1 MHLFRRHM
9 LMMLILAASATVAAA
24 QESGSE
30 VELLNSDWKYSGYS
44 KISTTKSDRGQSN
57 GDYKVGRTD
66 AYGFKYLATG
76 VFRNN
81 SQKTVSALEWDFVFS
96 DKVTGKELK
105 RFNVKTRQEIKPG
118 QTVALSKIF
127 FLESDKSPQSL
138 EKADRKLVIKNV
150 EFGSSPKYPQ

>member
-1 MHLFRRHM
+1 MGVM
-9 LMMLILAASATVAAA
+9 LLLAAVAIEGAA
-24 QESGSE
+24 QESGSD
-30 VELLNSDWKYSGYS
+30 VELVSSDWKYSGYS
-44 KISTTKSDRGQSN
+44 RISTVKSDRGQAN

-96 DKVTGKELK
+96 DKETGKELK
-105 RFNVKTRQEIKPG
+105 RFNVKAKQEIKPG

-138 EKADRKLVIKNV
+138 EKADRKLEVKSV
-150 EFGSSPKYPQ
+150 EFGDSRKKPQ

>member
-1 MHLFRRHM
+1 MGVM
-9 LMMLILAASATVAAA
+9 LLLGAVAIEAAA
-24 QESGSE
+24 QESVSV
-30 VELLNSDWKYSGYS
+30 VELLSSDWKYSGYS
-44 KISTTKSDRGQSN
+44 KISTIKSDRGQAN
-57 GDYKVGRTD
+57 GEYNVGRTD

-96 DKVTGKELK
+96 DKGTGKELR
-105 RFNVKTRQEIKPG
+105 RFNVKFRQEIKPG

-138 EKADRKLVIKNV
+138 EKADRKLVVKSV
-150 EFGSSPKYPQ
+150 EFGDSRKKPQ

>member
-1 MHLFRRHM
+1 MGVM
-9 LMMLILAASATVAAA
+9 LLLGAVAIEAAA
-24 QESGSE
+24 QESVSV
-30 VELLNSDWKYSGYS
+30 VELLSSDWKYSGYS
-44 KISTTKSDRGQSN
+44 KISIVKSDRGQAN
-57 GDYKVGRTD
+57 GEYKVGRAD

-96 DKVTGKELK
+96 DQETGKELK
-105 RFNVKTRQEIKPG
+105 RFNVKARQEIKPG

-138 EKADRKLVIKNV
+138 EKADRKLVVKSV
-150 EFGSSPKYPQ
+150 EFGDSRKKPQ

>member
-1 MHLFRRHM
+1 M
-9 LMMLILAASATVAAA
+9 LVMLLLSAVAVGAAA
-24 QESGSE
+24 QESGSD
-30 VELLNSDWKYSGYS
+30 VELLSSEWKYSGYS
-44 KISTTKSDRGQSN
+44 KISTTKSDRGRAN
-57 GDYKVGRTD
+57 GEYKVERAD

-96 DKVTGKELK
+96 DRETGKELK
-105 RFNVKTRQEIKPG
+105 RFNVKSRPEIKPG

-138 EKADRKLVIKNV
+138 EKADRKLVMKNI
-150 EFGSSPKYPQ
+150 EFGDSRKKPQ